1 MWKNCPPRYE
11 HGVKR
16 EVKVN
21 LVYPKYDH
29 QVIQRI
35 RKMHDDCSVFVNE
48 KGLNVVSISS
58 VETFGGQGET
68 FRAAV
73 ELYPHCVY
81 QKAPT
86 TYAVDFLVGESQK
99 DWLYGEEEVA
109 LFWGEQL
116 EVEEDYLG
124 PRIEGDTVTSDFVMA
139 MVDYLKNQNM
149 VHHRY
154 IYQVV
159 SKAMENLQHATSLAS
174 ISLLDGAHI
183 TVCGDVHGQF
193 YDLLNIF
200 DLNGFPSKSNPYLFN
215 GDFVDRGAF
224 SVEVIITLFA
234 FKAMCPQAIYL
245 ARGNHESDGLN
256 ERYGFHREV
265 YYKLGRDC
273 VELFSRAFCFLPL
286 AHVINDKIFVVH
298 GGLFSQDGVTLSDI
312 RGIYRFCQPPQEGL
326 MCELLWSDPQ
336 TALGRAP
343 NKRGCGIS
351 FGQDVTQKFLKENN
365 LDLVVRSHEVKDKGF
380 EVIHNGQLITVFSAP
395 NYCDQFDNLGAYIM
409 FTAPELIPSIT
420 TFKGVDHP

>member
-1 MWKNCPPRYE
+1 
-11 HGVKR
+11 
-16 EVKVN
+16 
-21 LVYPKYDH
+21 
-29 QVIQRI
+29 
-35 RKMHDDCSVFVNE
+35 
-48 KGLNVVSISS
+48 
-58 VETFGGQGET
+58 
-68 FRAAV
+68 
-73 ELYPHCVY
+73 
-81 QKAPT
+81 
-86 TYAVDFLVGESQK
+86 
-99 DWLYGEEEVA
+99 
-109 LFWGEQL
+109 
-116 EVEEDYLG
+116 
-124 PRIEGDTVTSDFVMA
+124 MA

-200 DLNGFPSKSNPYLFN
+200 DLNGFPSKLEKSLLIPFREIKLRLLVDKAKHSELQWNYIHTVSTKGTNHLCCGLLGGRKSKGLVDEGDTVTSDFVMAMVDYLKNQNMVHHRYIYQVVSKAMENLQHATSLASISLLDGAHITVCGDVHGQSNPYLFN